1 MTLTQAVN
9 LASAAMGIAGTIA
22 MYRGTFGLAPI
33 AGFMYSSEAARAT
46 QEANR
51 HRERLQRVGLALLM
65 VSFALQGV
73 AQFTP
78 A

>member
-9 LASAAMGIAGTIA
+9 LASAATGVAGTIA
-22 MYRGTFGLAPI
+22 MYKGTFGLVPV
-33 AGFMYSSEAARAT
+33 GNFTHSPEGTRVT

-51 HRERLQRVGLALLM
+51 RRERLQRVGLRLLM

-78 A
+78 G